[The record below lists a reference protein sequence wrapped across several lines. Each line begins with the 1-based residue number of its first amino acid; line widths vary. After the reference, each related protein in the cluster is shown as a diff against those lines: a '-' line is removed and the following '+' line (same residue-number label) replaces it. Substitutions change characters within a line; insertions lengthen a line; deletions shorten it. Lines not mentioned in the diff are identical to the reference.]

1 MVRYTLAQCP
11 DVTLPVRGKDSKK
24 ARDKAMDQ
32 LIELMDDGKL
42 PIDLSDGFSPQEL
55 IAVDEQDDAIASA
68 AAGEEEAVIQAVQ
81 TLNNLANLKLKAQE
95 LRDEALQVRT
105 QINILF
111 SDEPIHPDEIAQL
124 KDGFK
129 ALKNFAQ
136 ANLRYRAS
144 RAEAEQAR
152 AILDAALKPA
162 ES

>member
-55 IAVDEQDDAIASA
+55 IAVDDQNEAIAAST
-68 AAGEEEAVIQAVQ
+68 GSDEEAVIQAVQ

-95 LRDEALQVRT
+95 LRDEALQVRA
-105 QINILF
+105 QVDVLF
-111 SDEPIHPDEIAQL
+111 SDEPIHPDEIAQM
-124 KDGFK
+124 KDGLK

-136 ANLRYRAS
+136 ANLRYRAG
-144 RAEAEQAR
+144 RTEAEQAR
-152 AILDAALKPA
+152 AVLDEALKPA
-162 ES
+162 D